1 MHLRKTIGMLAV
13 CALALAACGDDD
25 DDADS
30 ATAAESTPTAESS
43 TAAGS
48 APAETSAPAESSAAE
63 SSAPAETSAPAES
76 STAAESSAPSGGDNP
91 LAEFGEDPSAA
102 DPALV
107 EKALGPVEP
116 SAPESWNIV
125 LAAIA
130 RADQNPDQATIDKA
144 LECWKEQSCDTGSG
158 GDLVM
163 GYADGGGDTVNVWRS
178 VSHMEAILQA
188 LSYPEIGK
196 IVSQAANFDADPEVH
211 ANGVRFLV
219 QSGVDF
225 IVGYPDVGAALAGAV
240 SEAEA
245 AGIPY
250 LSFSAGY
257 VGLPGQEGALTPG
270 EDYTA
275 VIGEDLCALG
285 ESFADVLNTGVES
298 GEVAMLGG
306 TPGNALTLGWQRCA
320 TAALADGIDLVN
332 APANENST
340 TGDTYWVNT
349 MALDAV
355 RGLLTTNPE
364 IKGWAYEYSD
374 GLYTA
379 LQAYD
384 ELGIPVQNLTV
395 ALRTDEQ
402 TLFCDWAERNEPTYN
417 IWYSA
422 GGNFQSRVAVTAAML
437 KLQGAEIPGEV
448 RVPHVMRQVTA
459 ADCNPDRVNEVVSGT
474 SLAPDSVLAEMFAG

>member
-1 MHLRKTIGMLAV
+1 MHLRKTIGIVAV
-13 CALALAACGDDD
+13 CAMAVAACGDDD
-25 DDADS
+25 DSDAGS
-30 ATAAESTPTAESS
+30 ATATEPATAAPATAAPATAAPATAAPATAAPATAAESAT
-43 TAAGS
+43 
-48 APAETSAPAESSAAE
+48 
-63 SSAPAETSAPAES
+63 
-76 STAAESSAPSGGDNP
+76 GDNP
-91 LAEFGEDPSAA
+91 LAAFGEDPSAA

-116 SAPESWNIV
+116 SAPESWDIV

-130 RADQNPDQATIDKA
+130 RAHQDLDQATIDKA
-144 LECWKEQSCDTGSG
+144 LECWHAQSCDTGSG
-158 GDLVM
+158 GELAM
-163 GYADGGGDTVNVWRS
+163 GYADGGGDTVNVWRG

-188 LSYPEIGK
+188 LTYPEIGK
-196 IVSQAANFDADPEVH
+196 IVSTAANFDQDPEVH
-211 ANGVRFLV
+211 ANGVRFLI
-219 QSGVDF
+219 QNGVDF
-225 IVGYPDVGAALAGAV
+225 IVGYPDVGVALAGAV

-257 VGLPGQEGALTPG
+257 VGLPGQEGALVPG
-270 EDYTA
+270 QDYTA

-285 ESFADVLNTGVES
+285 DSFADVLNTGVGT

-320 TAALADGIDLVN
+320 SAALADGVDLVN
-332 APANENST
+332 PPANENST

-349 MALDAV
+349 FALDAV
-355 RGLLTTNPE
+355 RGLLTTNPD

-374 GLYTA
+374 GLYTG

-384 ELGIPVQNLTV
+384 ELGIPVKNLTV

-402 TLFCDWAERNEPTYN
+402 TLFCDWAERAEPTYN

-437 KLQGAEIPGEV
+437 ALQGAEVPGEV
-448 RVPHVMRQVTA
+448 VVPHVMRQVTA
-459 ADCNPDRVNEVVSGT
+459 ADCNPNRVNEVVSGT
-474 SLAPDSVLAEMFAG
+474 SLAPDSVLAEMFGG

>member
-1 MHLRKTIGMLAV
+1 MYVRRTFGVIALLAMTG
-13 CALALAACGDDD
+13 AAFG
-25 DDADS
+25 S
-30 ATAAESTPTAESS
+30 
-43 TAAGS
+43 AAG
-48 APAETSAPAESSAAE
+48 ATTEPQ
-63 SSAPAETSAPAES
+63 
-76 STAAESSAPSGGDNP
+76 GGSLDQY
-91 LAEFGEDPSAA
+91 GEDPSAA

-116 SAPESWNIV
+116 SAPESWDIV

-130 RADQNPDQATIDKA
+130 RANQDLDQATIDKA
-144 LECWKEQSCDTGSG
+144 LECWSNQTCDTGTG
-158 GDLVM
+158 GDLTM
-163 GYADGGGDTVNVWRS
+163 GYADGGGNTVNVWRS

-188 LSYPEIGK
+188 LTYPEIGS
-196 IVSQAANFDADPEVH
+196 IVSTAADFNTDPEVH
-211 ANGVRFLV
+211 ANDVRFLI

-225 IVGYPDVGAALAGAV
+225 IVGYPDVGIALAGAV

-257 VGLPGQEGALTPG
+257 VGLPGQEGALVPG

-285 ESFADVLNTGVES
+285 QSFADVINTGVGT

-306 TPGNALTLGWQRCA
+306 TPGNALSLGWQQCA
-320 TAALADGIDLVN
+320 IAALADGVDLVN
-332 APANENST
+332 PPADENST
-340 TGDTYWVNT
+340 TGDTNWYNPT
-349 MALDAV
+349 ALEVV
-355 RGLLTTNPE
+355 RGLLTTNPD
-364 IKGWAYEYSD
+364 IRGWAYEYSD

-384 ELGIPVQNLTV
+384 ELGIPVQDLTV

-402 TLFCDWAERNEPTYN
+402 TLFCDWAERAEPTYN

-437 KLQGAEIPGEV
+437 ALQDAVVPGEV
-448 RVPHVMRQVTA
+448 VVPHVMRQVTDS
-459 ADCNPDRVNEVVSGT
+459 DCNPDRVNAVVSGT
-474 SLAPDSVLAEMFAG
+474 SLVPDNVLAEMFGG